1 MNCGERGSVFFPCAT
16 THRLSVTSSAG
27 DSAAALIGIC
37 QRASLEVSS
46 PSKATAMDMEEDL
59 HGSAFHQGLNEL
71 QEVSGDDREGILHE
85 QLQVSHNLYE
95 IGHRQAKQNVTY
107 LVTKYCSAE
116 SLSRLLPSLFCVMGR
131 DISLLADASLV
142 TDL

>member
-1 MNCGERGSVFFPCAT
+1 MNCGERGSVVFPCAI

-27 DSAAALIGIC
+27 DSAAALIGVC

-46 PSKATAMDMEEDL
+46 PSKAKAMDMEEDL

-71 QEVSGDDREGILHE
+71 QEVSGDDGEGILHE

-95 IGHRQAKQNVTY
+95 IGHSQ
-107 LVTKYCSAE
+107 TKAE
-116 SLSRLLPSLFCVMGR
+116 CDILSDQILFSR
-131 DISLLADASLV
+131 KP
-142 TDL
+142 